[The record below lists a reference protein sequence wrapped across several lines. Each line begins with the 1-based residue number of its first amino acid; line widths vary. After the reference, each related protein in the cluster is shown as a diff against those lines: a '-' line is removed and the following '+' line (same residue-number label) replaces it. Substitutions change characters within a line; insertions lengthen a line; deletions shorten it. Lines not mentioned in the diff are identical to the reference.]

1 MRAHLVV
8 VGSPAHDLDPSQLHA
23 LKPMFFQALV
33 ADLEVEALDVG
44 VLRGLAWLV
53 EDVSHA
59 LGPRPGDLPSL
70 RTS

>member
-1 MRAHLVV
+1 
-8 VGSPAHDLDPSQLHA
+8 
-23 LKPMFFQALV
+23 MFFQALV

-53 EDVSHA
+53 EEVSHA